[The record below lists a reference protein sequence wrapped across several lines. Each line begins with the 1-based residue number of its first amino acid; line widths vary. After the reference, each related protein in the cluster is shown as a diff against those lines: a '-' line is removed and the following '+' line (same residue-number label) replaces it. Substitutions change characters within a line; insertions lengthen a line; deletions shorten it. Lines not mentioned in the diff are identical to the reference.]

1 MCTIKAKR
9 HDNDNDNGIAN
20 LSFIEKEGFMPLV
33 ATFHQ
38 CRSDLFVF
46 RESRFHRLLCP
57 VKSNESP
64 VSDPSASRFDPCQSR
79 RPYIPPLGLSD
90 QVEDS
95 SIESESERECQRRLI
110 LTASRS
116 SS

>member
-20 LSFIEKEGFMPLV
+20 ISFIKKEGFIF
-33 ATFHQ
+33 AASAFHQ
-38 CRSDLFVF
+38 CRSDLIVF

-79 RPYIPPLGLSD
+79 RRCIPPLGLSD
-90 QVEDS
+90 QVKDS